1 MIKSES
7 NQLSGVGRISL
18 RPTTR
23 ADLDTLFV
31 FQLDPDANYMAA
43 FTAKDMDKKEAYIS
57 KYGRL
62 LDDPTINNQT
72 ILLDGHIVG
81 SIAKFIMEGDA
92 EITYWIERQYWGRG
106 VATIALQQFLLLE
119 TTRPLFSRAAFDNT
133 GSQRVLEKCGFTKIG
148 EDKGFA
154 LARQAETVEY
164 VYQLV

>member
-7 NQLSGVGRISL
+7 NQVSGEGRISL

-31 FQLDPDANYMAA
+31 FQLDPEANQMAA

-72 ILLDGHIVG
+72 ILLDDQIVG

-92 EITYWIERQYWGRG
+92 EITYWIDRKYWGRA
-106 VATIALQQFLLLE
+106 VATIALQQFLLFE
-119 TTRPLFSRAAFDNT
+119 TTRPLFARAAFDNT
-133 GSQRVLEKCGFTKIG
+133 GSQRVLEKCGFIKIG

-154 LARQAETVEY
+154 LARQGETVEY
-164 VYQLV
+164 IFRLE

>member
-1 MIKSES
+1 MTKSGH
-7 NQLSGVGRISL
+7 NQLNGEGNISL

-31 FQLDPDANYMAA
+31 FQLDPEANYMAA
-43 FTAKDMDKKEAYIS
+43 FTARDMDKKEAYIS

-62 LDDPTINNQT
+62 LDDPTIYNQT
-72 ILLDGHIVG
+72 ILLEGQIVG

-92 EITYWIERQYWGRG
+92 EITYWIDRQYWGRG

-119 TTRPLFSRAAFDNT
+119 TTRPLFARAAFDNT
-133 GSQRVLEKCGFTKIG
+133 GSQRVLEKCGFIKIG

-154 LARQAETVEY
+154 LERQGETVEY
-164 VYQLV
+164 IFKLA